1 MSNTDPITLSIDPAA
16 PNGDR
21 SAMAVMQGNR
31 IHQIIFD
38 EMSKG
43 EPSPMGWGKT
53 VTGRSSSFNPPIWQ
67 VPRNPCKELEMPTR
81 HNKIYLF
88 RNMQIVYEYSG
99 VSAALSDAHDA
110 GQSGD
115 IALIISYMGKYRMY
129 YWRGK
134 KKHYWRAVS
143 AKKKPKLLAML
154 KAALLL
160 QQ

>member
-1 MSNTDPITLSIDPAA
+1 MSNTDPISLSIDPAA

-31 IHQIIFD
+31 IHQIFD

-67 VPRNPCKELEMPTR
+67 IPKDPHMNNPSPRYNS
-81 HNKIYLF
+81 NKLYLF
-88 RNMQIVYEYSG
+88 RNMEIVYQNNDLRDMSG
-99 VSAALSDAHDA
+99 AHDA

-143 AKKKPKLLAML
+143 SKKKPKLLAML

-160 QQ
+160 QS

>member
-67 VPRNPCKELEMPTR
+67 LPRHNRGSSDMPTR

-99 VSAALSDAHDA
+99 VSQALGDAHDA

-115 IALIISYMGKYRMY
+115 IALIISYMGKYRMF

-134 KKHYWRAVS
+134 KKHYWCVIS

-160 QQ
+160 QS

>member
-67 VPRNPCKELEMPTR
+67 LPRHNRGSFDMPTR

-99 VSAALSDAHDA
+99 VSEALGDAHDA

-115 IALIISYMGKYRMY
+115 IVLTISYMGKYRMF

-143 AKKKPKLLAML
+143 TKKKPKLLAML

-160 QQ
+160 QS

>member
-31 IHQIIFD
+31 IHQIFD

-43 EPSPMGWGKT
+43 EPSPMGRGKT

-67 VPRNPCKELEMPTR
+67 LPRNPCKELEMPTR

-88 RNMQIVYEYSG
+88 RNMEIVYQNDN
-99 VSAALSDAHDA
+99 LRDMSDAHDA

-115 IALIISYMGKYRMY
+115 IALTISYMGKYRMF

-143 AKKKPKLLAML
+143 PKKKPKLLAML

>member
-1 MSNTDPITLSIDPAA
+1 MKTPITLGIDPAA
-16 PNGDR
+16 PNGDC
-21 SAMAVMQGNR
+21 SAVAVIQGNR
-31 IHQIIFD
+31 IHQILFNALHSTD
-38 EMSKG
+38 PVKLQG
-43 EPSPMGWGKT
+43 T

-67 VPRNPCKELEMPTR
+67 LPRHNRGSFDMPTR

-99 VSAALSDAHDA
+99 VSEALGDAHDA

-115 IALIISYMGKYRMY
+115 IALIISYMGKYRMF

-134 KKHYWRAVS
+134 KKHYWRAIS
-143 AKKKPKLLAML
+143 TKKKPELLAML

-160 QQ
+160 QS